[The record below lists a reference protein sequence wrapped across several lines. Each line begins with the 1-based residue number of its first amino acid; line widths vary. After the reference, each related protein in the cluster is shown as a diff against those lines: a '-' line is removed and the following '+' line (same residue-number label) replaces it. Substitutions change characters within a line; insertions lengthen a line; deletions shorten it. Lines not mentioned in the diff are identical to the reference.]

1 MTDEHAVIERLFG
14 GNATLFA
21 SFKAMTVAQF
31 EVDASAGEAAL
42 AAGNAAALRRIAHN
56 VKPALVLLGDDDGA
70 ARAQALERACVA
82 AALPPAQECQALWA
96 PLRRALL
103 RAR

>member
-1 MTDEHAVIERLFG
+1 MTDEHAVIERLFRG
-14 GNATLFA
+14 DAALFA
-21 SFKAMTVAQF
+21 TFKAMTVAQF
-31 EVDASAGEAAL
+31 EADANAGEAAL

-82 AALPPAQECQALWA
+82 AALPPAHECQALWA
-96 PLRRALL
+96 PVRHALL